1 MATGTPERE
10 TAPASAPSSGEFLAK
25 TRVRRSNAG
34 ARMATLINEEADDE
48 LALLFA
54 EQEDDEEFEFDEDA
68 VRRAAAEEDEEMGE
82 GNYRETREEGD
93 EEMSD
98 DEDDDEDQGPN
109 AEGQDYE
116 GEKELQRQARE
127 EKRAQKRKAK
137 EGLGF
142 ATLRK
147 KVRIDQSAQ
156 KQGVRTPTIP
166 VARPRKKSERTS
178 WLPRLE
184 DGPTR
189 SSSRKQ
195 TMENKEAT
203 HARLKE
209 SAVKREATLKMMQMA
224 AEKKAKQP
232 QKVLTQEDRLREAAK
247 TERLNAKS
255 LNRWEEMEKRRAE
268 EQQEKLLALQ
278 NRRLEG
284 PVVTWWSGIA
294 KWVNDKLVQ
303 VGYKT
308 FGQASEEVRKRK
320 PKEDKSKGDK
330 PAQTDESG
338 KQTEIAQTEVPP
350 ESRRES
356 AEMQGTTV
364 EELPKDTPHT
374 LTTSMPQA
382 PSTLTS
388 APSVPEAMSTQTPQP
403 APQSALQPVSQPGP
417 QPALQS
423 TSQPAP
429 PSELQP
435 APPTE
440 PQLAPRQG
448 TPKPEE
454 GLGSFLDGIQLYAS
468 MNESPRQAPP
478 VAPSNRTTIPPSIQA
493 GRDQTIAPQPTSQP
507 LNSIPIPNAIP
518 LQPQHPL
525 VQDISN
531 NQSQL
536 PPPSQSSVP
545 APPPR
550 IEFTSRT
557 SIILQDFEDLTPS
570 ERGEYNIFYN
580 PRKAPRLQSKSPS
593 CPVHLQY
600 SLTQYRTTH

>member
-1 MATGTPERE
+1 MATRTPDRD
-10 TAPASAPSSGEFLAK
+10 TAPVSAPNSGEFLAK
-25 TRVRRSNAG
+25 TRARRSNAG

-54 EQEDDEEFEFDEDA
+54 EQEDDEEYEFDEDA

-98 DEDDDEDQGPN
+98 DEDDDEDQGPD

-116 GEKELQRQARE
+116 GEKELQRQAKE

-147 KVRIDQSAQ
+147 KVRIDQSVQ

-166 VARPRKKSERTS
+166 APRPRKKSERIS
-178 WLPRLE
+178 WLPNLE

-209 SAVKREATLKMMQMA
+209 SAVKREATLKMMQAA

-232 QKVLTQEDRLREAAK
+232 QKVLTQEDRLKEAAK
-247 TERLNAKS
+247 TERLNSKS

-268 EQQEKLLALQ
+268 EQHEKLLALQ

-284 PVVTWWSGIA
+284 PVMTWWSGIA
-294 KWVNDKLVQ
+294 KWINEKLVQ
-303 VGYKT
+303 VGHKT
-308 FGQASEEVRKRK
+308 FGQASEEIAARKRK
-320 PKEDKSKGDK
+320 PKEEKTKRDK
-330 PAQTDESG
+330 PVQMDEPANR
-338 KQTEIAQTEVPP
+338 TEAPQTEVPLESKP
-350 ESRRES
+350 ESKPEH
-356 AEMQGTTV
+356 AETQVTAV
-364 EELPKDTPHT
+364 EEPSMDARNTP
-374 LTTSMPQA
+374 TTSMPPEPPA
-382 PSTLTS
+382 PGSALAQTPTQVPQS
-388 APSVPEAMSTQTPQP
+388 APQPTAQPVSQPETPAEPQP
-403 APQSALQPVSQPGP
+403 APQTGM
-417 QPALQS
+417 
-423 TSQPAP
+423 
-429 PSELQP
+429 
-435 APPTE
+435 
-440 PQLAPRQG
+440 
-448 TPKPEE
+448 PKPEE
-454 GLGSFLDGIQLYAS
+454 GFGSFLDGIQLYAS

-478 VAPSNRTTIPPSIQA
+478 VAQSTA
-493 GRDQTIAPQPTSQP
+493 AAVPQPIQPTLDQNTVSQPASQP
-507 LNSIPIPNAIP
+507 LNAIPIPNDNP
-518 LQPQHPL
+518 LQPQNPL
-525 VQDISN
+525 VQELSN
-531 NQSQL
+531 VQL
-536 PPPSQSSVP
+536 PSQPSTP
-545 APPPR
+545 APPPKT
-550 IEFTSRT
+550 ELTSRT

-580 PRKAPRLQSKSPS
+580 PRKAPRLQSKS
-593 CPVHLQY
+593 
-600 SLTQYRTTH
+600 SLSSPIPTQTHTN